1 MLEKLE
7 EVTKPSKIFR
17 NIMDY
22 FKSLKKFKFIFLTFY
37 ILGCSNQVT
46 ISDDSYIIKNI
57 SIIDPIDG
65 LQSTKSLVITDNTI
79 SMILDNDNELIDNNN
94 IIDASG
100 KYLIPGLWDA
110 HIHFS
115 FDTDLAP
122 FMPGLFLAHGVTSVR
137 DTGGPIDLVVKMKDL
152 SLNDPINNTNVY
164 IAGPLIDGTPNVY
177 NNSSPSFPLLSIEN
191 TDIIDIESNVQEIVA
206 KEVDLLKAYEMLT
219 ENQFLALMRIAKK
232 NNLNVTGHIPLSM
245 TLFSAIDSGLNGIE
259 HLRNFALSIASNSDE
274 LFRERLQLLK
284 NPDDLPGSDLRSLI
298 HSKQRM
304 RALDSIDYNKFEEAA
319 ILLASRNVWQ
329 TPTLF
334 LYRNSSQKIFKDP
347 SFIKELN
354 KLPTQIKEKW
364 IKEISDTDTI
374 VDKNSLRYSNWLEEA
389 SGKLHKK
396 NVPFMAGTDTP
407 IGYLIPGRSL
417 HIELE
422 VMVENGFSNLEAIRA
437 ATLNPATFFGLENK
451 VGRIKN
457 GYKADLVILNSN
469 PLENIRNTQD
479 ISMVIKNGYLLSR
492 KSLDSLM
499 YKKN

>member
-79 SMILDNDNELIDNNN
+79 SMILDNDSELIDNNN

-152 SLNDPINNTNVY
+152 SLNDPINNPNVY

-191 TDIIDIESNVQEIVA
+191 SDIIDIESNVQEILDE
-206 KEVDLLKAYEMLT
+206 EVDLLKAYEMLT

-304 RALDSIDYNKFEEAA
+304 RALDSIDYDKFEEAA

-347 SFIKELN
+347 SFINELN

-374 VDKNSLRYSNWLEEA
+374 VDKNSLRYSKWLEEA

-422 VMVENGFSNLEAIRA
+422 VMVESGFSNLEAIRT
-437 ATLNPATFFGLENK
+437 ATINPATFFGLENK

-457 GYKADLVILNSN
+457 GYQADLVILNSN

-499 YKKN
+499 YKN

>member
-1 MLEKLE
+1 
-7 EVTKPSKIFR
+7 
-17 NIMDY
+17 MDY
-22 FKSLKKFKFIFLTFY
+22 YKILKKCTLVILFFIT
-37 ILGCSNQVT
+37 IGCSNRE
-46 ISDDSYIIKNI
+46 IIPAESYVIKNI

-65 LQSTKSLVITDNTI
+65 LQSNKHVVVTDDIIT
-79 SMILDNDNELIDNNN
+79 MILDNDYEIIANNDN
-94 IIDASG
+94 IIDATG

-115 FDTDLAP
+115 YDTSLAP
-122 FMPGLFLAHGVTSVR
+122 YMPGLFLAHGITSVR
-137 DTGGPIDLVVKMKDL
+137 DTGGPIDFVVRMKDL
-152 SLNDPINNTNVY
+152 SLKDSIKNPNVY

-191 TDIIDIESNVQEIVA
+191 NDIIEIESNVLGIVD
-206 KEVDLLKAYEMLT
+206 KEVNFLKAYEMLT

-232 NNLNVTGHIPLSM
+232 RNLNVTGHIPLSM

-259 HLRNFALSIASNSDE
+259 HLRNLALSVASNSDE
-274 LFRERLQLLK
+274 LYKERLELLK

-319 ILLASRNVWQ
+319 DLLASKNVWQ

-334 LYRNSSQKIFKDP
+334 LYRNFSRKIFKDP

-354 KLPTQIKEKW
+354 KLPSQTKQKW
-364 IKEISDTDTI
+364 IKEISDIDTI
-374 VDKNSLRYSNWLEEA
+374 VDKSGLRYSKWLEEA
-389 SGKLHKK
+389 TGKLHKK

-422 VMVENGFSNLEAIRA
+422 VLVESGFSNLEAIKT
-437 ATLNPATFFGLENK
+437 ATVNPATFFGLEDK
-451 VGRIKN
+451 TGRIKN
-457 GYKADLVILNSN
+457 GHKADLVILNSN
-469 PLENIRNTQD
+469 PLDIIRNTQD
-479 ISMVIKNGYLLSR
+479 ISAVIKNGHLLSR

-499 YKKN
+499 YKN

>member
-1 MLEKLE
+1 MNYYKTLKNCTL
-7 EVTKPSKIFR
+7 VFLFF
-17 NIMDY
+17 NII
-22 FKSLKKFKFIFLTFY
+22 S
-37 ILGCSNQVT
+37 CSNQVT
-46 ISDDSYIIKNI
+46 IPEDSYVIKNI

-65 LQSTKSLVITDNTI
+65 LQSNKHVVITNDIIT
-79 SMILDNDNELIDNNN
+79 MILDNDYEIIAKDANT
-94 IIDASG
+94 IDATG

-115 FDTDLAP
+115 FDTSLAP
-122 FMPGLFLAHGVTSVR
+122 YMPGLFLAHGITSVR
-137 DTGGPIDLVVKMKDL
+137 DTGGPIDFVVRMKDL
-152 SLNDPINNTNVY
+152 SLKDSIKNPNVY

-191 TDIIDIESNVQEIVA
+191 NDIIEIESNVLGIVD
-206 KEVDLLKAYEMLT
+206 KEVNFLKAYEMLT

-232 NNLNVTGHIPLSM
+232 RNLNVTGHIPLSM

-259 HLRNFALSIASNSDE
+259 HLRNLALSVASNSDE
-274 LFRERLQLLK
+274 LYKERLELLK

-319 ILLASRNVWQ
+319 DLLASKNVWQ

-334 LYRNSSQKIFKDP
+334 LYRNFSRKIFKDP

-354 KLPTQIKEKW
+354 KLPSQTKQKW
-364 IKEISDTDTI
+364 IKEISDIDTI
-374 VDKNSLRYSNWLEEA
+374 VDKSGLRYSKWLEEA
-389 SGKLHKK
+389 TGKLHKK

-422 VMVENGFSNLEAIRA
+422 VLVESGFSNLEAIKS
-437 ATLNPATFFGLENK
+437 ATVNPATFFGLEDK
-451 VGRIKN
+451 VGQIKS
-457 GYKADLVILNSN
+457 GHRADLVILNSN
-469 PLENIRNTQD
+469 PLDMIRNTQD
-479 ISMVIKNGYLLSR
+479 ISAVIKNGHLLSR

-499 YKKN
+499 YKN

>member
-1 MLEKLE
+1 M
-7 EVTKPSKIFR
+7 
-17 NIMDY
+17 
-22 FKSLKKFKFIFLTFY
+22 TFY

-304 RALDSIDYNKFEEAA
+304 RALDSIDYDKFEEAA
-319 ILLASRNVWQ
+319 ILLASRNV
-329 TPTLF
+329 
-334 LYRNSSQKIFKDP
+334 
-347 SFIKELN
+347 
-354 KLPTQIKEKW
+354 
-364 IKEISDTDTI
+364 
-374 VDKNSLRYSNWLEEA
+374 
-389 SGKLHKK
+389 
-396 NVPFMAGTDTP
+396 
-407 IGYLIPGRSL
+407 
-417 HIELE
+417 
-422 VMVENGFSNLEAIRA
+422 
-437 ATLNPATFFGLENK
+437 
-451 VGRIKN
+451 
-457 GYKADLVILNSN
+457 
-469 PLENIRNTQD
+469 
-479 ISMVIKNGYLLSR
+479 
-492 KSLDSLM
+492 
-499 YKKN
+499 

>member
-1 MLEKLE
+1 
-7 EVTKPSKIFR
+7 
-17 NIMDY
+17 MDYY
-22 FKSLKKFKFIFLTFY
+22 FKSLKKFTFIFLFFY
-37 ILGCSNQVT
+37 ILGCSHQVT
-46 ISDDSYIIKNI
+46 ISEDSYVIKNI

-65 LQSTKSLVITDNTI
+65 LQSIKSVIITDNIITKI
-79 SMILDNDNELIDNNN
+79 IDNDNELIANNN
-94 IIDASG
+94 SIIDASG

-122 FMPGLFLAHGVTSVR
+122 YMPGLFLAHGVTSVR

-152 SLNDPINNTNVY
+152 SLMDPLNNPNVY

-191 TDIIDIESNVQEIVA
+191 NDIIDIESNVLGIVDR
-206 KEVDLLKAYEMLT
+206 EVDLLKAYEMLT
-219 ENQFLALMRIAKK
+219 ENQFLAIMRIAKK
-232 NNLNVTGHIPLSM
+232 ANLKVTGHIPLSM

-274 LFRERLQLLK
+274 LYRERIELLK

-304 RALDSIDYNKFEEAA
+304 KALDSIDYDKFEEASN
-319 ILLASRNVWQ
+319 LLASKNVWQ

-334 LYRNSSQKIFKDP
+334 LYRNSAQKIFKDL
-347 SFIKELN
+347 SFINELN
-354 KLPTQIKEKW
+354 KLPNQIKQKW
-364 IKEISDTDTI
+364 IKEIADTDTI
-374 VDKNSLRYSNWLEEA
+374 IDKNSLRYSKWLEEA
-389 SGKLHKK
+389 TGKLHKK

-422 VMVENGFSNLEAIRA
+422 VMVESGFSNLEAIKS
-437 ATLNPATFFGLENK
+437 ATVNPAKFFGLENK
-451 VGRIKN
+451 EGRIKN
-457 GYKADLVILNSN
+457 GYQADLVILNSN
-469 PLENIRNTQD
+469 PLDDISNTQD
-479 ISMVIKNGYLLSR
+479 IYGVIKNGEFLSR
-492 KSLDSLM
+492 ESLDSLM
-499 YKKN
+499 YKN

>member
-94 IIDASG
+94 VIDASG

-219 ENQFLALMRIAKK
+219 ENQFLALMRIAKT

-304 RALDSIDYNKFEEAA
+304 RALDSIDYDKFEEAA

-347 SFIKELN
+347 SFINELN

>member
-1 MLEKLE
+1 M
-7 EVTKPSKIFR
+7 
-17 NIMDY
+17 
-22 FKSLKKFKFIFLTFY
+22 TFY

-191 TDIIDIESNVQEIVA
+191 SDIIDIESNVQEILDE
-206 KEVDLLKAYEMLT
+206 EVDLLKAYEMLT

-304 RALDSIDYNKFEEAA
+304 RALDSIDYDKFEEAA

-347 SFIKELN
+347 SFINELN

>member
-79 SMILDNDNELIDNNN
+79 SMILDNDNELIANNN

-219 ENQFLALMRIAKK
+219 ENQFLALMRIAKT

-304 RALDSIDYNKFEEAA
+304 RALDSIDYDKFEEAA

-347 SFIKELN
+347 SFINELN

>member
-1 MLEKLE
+1 MNYYFNSLN
-7 EVTKPSKIFR
+7 KITIIF
-17 NIMDY
+17 
-22 FKSLKKFKFIFLTFY
+22 FSLHM
-37 ILGCSNQVT
+37 LGCSNQVR
-46 ISDDSYIIKNI
+46 ISDNSYVIKNI
-57 SIIDPIDG
+57 TIIDPIDG
-65 LQSTKSLVITDNTI
+65 LQLTKHVVITNDIIT
-79 SMILDNDNELIDNNN
+79 MILDNDNEFTGNVNN

-115 FDTDLAP
+115 FDTTLAP

-137 DTGGPIDLVVKMKDL
+137 DTGGPLDLVLKMKDL
-152 SLNDPINNTNVY
+152 SFMDSINNPSVY

-191 TDIIDIESNVQEIVA
+191 TNIFDIESNVLEIID

-232 NNLNVTGHIPLSM
+232 TNLKVTGHIPLSM

-259 HLRNFALSIASNSDE
+259 HLRNFALSVASNSDE
-274 LFRERLQLLK
+274 LYKERLELLK
-284 NPDDLPGSDLRSLI
+284 NLDDLPGSDLRSLI
-298 HSKQRM
+298 HFKQRN
-304 RALDSIDYNKFEEAA
+304 RALDSIDNNKFEAA
-319 ILLASRNVWQ
+319 ANLLASKNVWQ

-334 LYRNSSQKIFKDP
+334 LYRNSSKKTFKDP
-347 SFIKELN
+347 SFIPELN
-354 KLPTQIKEKW
+354 KLPDQIKQKW
-364 IKEISDTDTI
+364 VKEISYIDTI
-374 VDKNSLRYSNWLEEA
+374 IDKNGLRYSKWLEEA
-389 SGKLHKK
+389 TGKLHKL

-422 VMVENGFSNLEAIRA
+422 VLVESGFSNLEAIKT
-437 ATLNPATFFGLENK
+437 ATINPATFFGLEDK

-469 PLENIRNTQD
+469 PLDKIRNTQD
-479 ISMVIKNGYLLSR
+479 IYKVIKNGHLLST
-492 KSLDSLM
+492 KYLDSLI
-499 YKKN
+499 NNN

>member
-79 SMILDNDNELIDNNN
+79 SMILDNDSELIDNNN

-347 SFIKELN
+347 SFINELN

>member
-1 MLEKLE
+1 
-7 EVTKPSKIFR
+7 
-17 NIMDY
+17 MDY
-22 FKSLKKFKFIFLTFY
+22 YLKSFKKFTFIFSTFF

-46 ISDDSYIIKNI
+46 ISEDSYVIKNI

-65 LQSTKSLVITDNTI
+65 LQSTKSVVITDNI
-79 SMILDNDNELIDNNN
+79 INKILDDDNEFIADNKN
-94 IIDASG
+94 IIDATG

-115 FDTDLAP
+115 FDTNLAP

-152 SLNDPINNTNVY
+152 SLMDPIYNPTVY

-191 TDIIDIESNVQEIVA
+191 NDIIDIESNVLGIVER
-206 KEVDLLKAYEMLT
+206 EVDLLKAYEMLT
-219 ENQFLALMRIAKK
+219 ENQFLAIMRIAKK
-232 NNLNVTGHIPLSM
+232 SNLKVTGHIPLSM

-274 LFRERLQLLK
+274 LYKERLELLK
-284 NPDDLPGSDLRSLI
+284 NPDDLPGSDLRSQI

-304 RALDSIDYNKFEEAA
+304 KALDSIDYNKFEEAA
-319 ILLASRNVWQ
+319 NLLASKNVWQ

-334 LYRNSSQKIFKDP
+334 LYRNSSLKTFKDP
-347 SFIKELN
+347 SFINELN
-354 KLPTQIKEKW
+354 KLPNQIKQKW
-364 IKEISDTDTI
+364 IKEISETDTI
-374 VDKNSLRYSNWLEEA
+374 IDKNSLRYSKWLEEA
-389 SGKLHKK
+389 TGKLHKK

-422 VMVENGFSNLEAIRA
+422 VMVESGFSNLEAIKS
-437 ATLNPATFFGLENK
+437 ATVNPAKFFGLENK
-451 VGRIKN
+451 EGRIKD

-469 PLENIRNTQD
+469 PLDNIRNTQD
-479 ISMVIKNGYLLSR
+479 ISAVIKNGEFLSR
-492 KSLDSLM
+492 ESLDSLI
-499 YKKN
+499 YKN